1 MCVAVPMKVLE
12 IGESTV
18 LVELGGTQRQVR
30 LDIID
35 RIPKIGDYVIVHAGF
50 AIRLIE
56 EKEAQET
63 LKYFEEMLSNDP
75 EASQ

>member
-1 MCVAVPMKVLE
+1 MKVLE
-12 IGESTV
+12 IDESTA

-30 LDIID
+30 LDIVD
-35 RIPKIGDYVIVHAGF
+35 RIPQIGDYVIVHAGF

-75 EASQ
+75 ETSQ